1 MKHQLKRGFTLIEIV
16 IVLAIAALI
25 MVTVF
30 LAVQGA
36 QRNQRDQVRKDVVN
50 RAKAQMEQ
58 AKGNLNGSYP
68 TVAADFANTYM
79 GASSGT
85 LNQTGIAIAF
95 NGTAAGANGA
105 ACTAPGSGAATVGIA
120 GTAAAGT
127 VGVCLEAGVNYT
139 LSYP

>member
-50 RAKAQMEQ
+50 RAKAQLEQ
-58 AKGNLNGSYP
+58 AKGNLNGAYP
-68 TVAADFANTYM
+68 TAITGAGGFADTYM
-79 GASSGT
+79 GASSNV
-85 LNQTGIAIAF
+85 LNQTGIAITF
-95 NGTAAGANGA
+95 AGATPGSNGS
-105 ACTAPGSGAATVGIA
+105 ACSSPGSGAATVSIG
-120 GTAAAGT
+120 GGL
-127 VGVCLEAGVNYT
+127 VGSCLEAGVMYT
-139 LSYP
+139 LAYP